1 MKKVI
6 INLAILFV
14 ITITTVSAQLPPHPN
29 GGVSP
34 TAGNTPVGGGA
45 SIGGGLII
53 LISLGMGY
61 AMKKIYSLRSD
72 NREKILN

>member
-1 MKKVI
+1 MKKVM

-14 ITITTVSAQLPPHPN
+14 ITIGSLTAQLPPHPN
-29 GGVSP
+29 GGNSP
-34 TAGNTPVGGGA
+34 NAGNTPVGGAA

-53 LISLGMGY
+53 LVSLGMGY
-61 AMKKIYSLRSD
+61 TMKKIYSLRSA